1 MRPFMVVETVALEL
15 QERPVTRSKDAPAA
29 PVGTVGAGKGKT
41 DTLLICKVRLLFPT
55 HGTHVQVTFTLHHA
69 SQGTPGDSDG
79 HQQTGTQ
86 G

>member
-1 MRPFMVVETVALEL
+1 MRPFVVVPETVALEL
-15 QERPVTRSKDAPAA
+15 RERPATRSKDAPAA
-29 PVGTVGAGKGKT
+29 PVGTAGAGKGKT

-55 HGTHVQVTFTLHHA
+55 HGAHVQVTFMLHHA

-79 HQQTGTQ
+79 QQTGTR